1 MNKIEAIVR
10 KYIIHHNLFK
20 SSGRYI
26 VALSGGADSVALLL
40 ILQQLGVSV
49 SAAHCNFHLRGE
61 ESERDEQFCVNLCKR
76 LGITLH
82 RIHFDTQFYACQH
95 KVSIEM
101 AARDLRY
108 RYFAQLAKD
117 IEADGIC
124 VAHHRDD
131 NVETVILNLL
141 RGSGVDG
148 LAGIAPKNGNI
159 LRPLLCISRQDILD
173 YLQLQGQDYVTDSTN
188 LEDDALRNRI
198 RHHVIPLLET
208 INPAAKENI
217 DQTAKYLRQA
227 KTMLEGLMNHDRAD
241 AGVVKDSCNE
251 GSADEHVI
259 CLQKQPI
266 MKAPSPEFMLHSE
279 LGKYGFHGDVI
290 DDIYE
295 SLVAKDGGV
304 GKLWKN
310 GSYMVAIDRNQL
322 LVTAL
327 ADLDIIQSERP
338 FRLPE
343 EGNYNLG
350 KSLKIKLHCYPRTAD
365 FTPSKSSHLITLD
378 ADKVSFPLTYRLC
391 EKGDRFYPFGMKGS
405 KLISDYLT
413 DRKRNVVQKM
423 GQHVIT
429 DSQGEI
435 VWLVGERTSDRS
447 KITDQTQIILEIE
460 LVQNNEKQ

>member
-1 MNKIEAIVR
+1 MNKVETIVR
-10 KYIIHHNLFK
+10 KYIIHHDLFK
-20 SSGRYI
+20 NHGRYI

-40 ILQQLGVSV
+40 ILKQLGVSL

-61 ESERDEQFCVNLCKR
+61 ESERDEQFCVSLCER

-82 RIHFDTQFYACQH
+82 RIHFDTQFYARQH

-108 RYFAQLAKD
+108 RYFTQLAKD
-117 IEADGIC
+117 IKADGIC

-173 YLQLQGQDYVTDSTN
+173 YLQLQGQNYVTDSTN

-208 INPAAKENI
+208 VNPAAKENI
-217 DQTAKYLRQA
+217 AQTAKYLRQA
-227 KTMLEGLMNHDRAD
+227 KMMLEGLMGDHQT
-241 AGVVKDSCNE
+241 AGCEEDSCTARDLNN
-251 GSADEHVI
+251 HVI
-259 CLQKQPI
+259 SLQKQSI
-266 MKAPSPEFMLHSE
+266 IKAPSPEYMLHSE

-290 DDIYE
+290 DDIYT
-295 SLVAKDGGV
+295 SLTAKEGGV
-304 GKLWKN
+304 GKVWKN
-310 GSYMVAIDRNQL
+310 GSYMLAIDRNQL

-327 ADLDIIQSERP
+327 AALDIIQSERP
-338 FRLPE
+338 FRFPE
-343 EGNYNLG
+343 EGNFNLG
-350 KSLKIKLHCYPRTAD
+350 KSLKIKLHRYLRTAD
-365 FTPSKSSHLITLD
+365 FTPSKSSHLVTLD

-423 GQHVIT
+423 KQHVIT

>member
-1 MNKIEAIVR
+1 MNKVETIVR
-10 KYIIHHNLFK
+10 KYIIHHDLFK
-20 SSGRYI
+20 NHGRYI

-40 ILQQLGVSV
+40 ILKHLGVSL

-61 ESERDEQFCVNLCKR
+61 ESERDEQFCVSLCER

-82 RIHFDTQFYACQH
+82 RIHFDTQFYARQH

-108 RYFAQLAKD
+108 RYFTQLAKD
-117 IEADGIC
+117 IKADGIC

-173 YLQLQGQDYVTDSTN
+173 YLQLQGQNYVTDSTN

-217 DQTAKYLRQA
+217 AQTAKYLRQA
-227 KTMLEGLMNHDRAD
+227 KMMLEGLMGDHQTD
-241 AGVVKDSCNE
+241 GCEEDSCTARDLNN
-251 GSADEHVI
+251 HVI
-259 CLQKQPI
+259 SLQKQSI
-266 MKAPSPEFMLHSE
+266 IKAPSPEYMLHSE

-290 DDIYE
+290 DDIYT
-295 SLVAKDGGV
+295 SLTAKDGGV
-304 GKLWKN
+304 GKVWKS
-310 GSYMVAIDRNQL
+310 GSYMLAIDRNQL

-327 ADLDIIQSERP
+327 AALDTIQSERP
-338 FRLPE
+338 FRFPE
-343 EGNYNLG
+343 EGNFNLG
-350 KSLKIKLHCYPRTAD
+350 KSLKIKLHRYLRTAD
-365 FTPSKSSHLITLD
+365 FTPSKSSHLVTLD

-405 KLISDYLT
+405 KLVSDYLT

-423 GQHVIT
+423 KQHVIT

>member
-1 MNKIEAIVR
+1 MNKVETIVR
-10 KYIIHHNLFK
+10 KYIIHHDLFK
-20 SSGRYI
+20 NHGRYI

-40 ILQQLGVSV
+40 ILKQLGVSL

-61 ESERDEQFCVNLCKR
+61 ESERDEQFCVSLCER

-82 RIHFDTQFYACQH
+82 RIHFDTQFYARQH

-108 RYFAQLAKD
+108 RYFTQLAKD
-117 IEADGIC
+117 IKADGIC

-173 YLQLQGQDYVTDSTN
+173 YLQLQGQNYVTDSTN

-217 DQTAKYLRQA
+217 AQTAKYLRQA
-227 KTMLEGLMNHDRAD
+227 KMMLEGLMGEHQTD
-241 AGVVKDSCNE
+241 GCEEDSCTARDLNN
-251 GSADEHVI
+251 HVI
-259 CLQKQPI
+259 SLQKQSI
-266 MKAPSPEFMLHSE
+266 IKAPSPEYMLHSE

-290 DDIYE
+290 DDIYT
-295 SLVAKDGGV
+295 SLTAKEGGV
-304 GKLWKN
+304 GKVWKN
-310 GSYMVAIDRNQL
+310 GSYMLAIDRNQL

-327 ADLDIIQSERP
+327 AALDIIQSERP
-338 FRLPE
+338 FRFPE
-343 EGNYNLG
+343 EGNFNLG
-350 KSLKIKLHCYPRTAD
+350 KSLKIKLHRYLRTAD
-365 FTPSKSSHLITLD
+365 FTPSKSSHLVTLD

-413 DRKRNVVQKM
+413 DRKRSVVQKM
-423 GQHVIT
+423 KQHVIT

>member
-1 MNKIEAIVR
+1 MNKVETIVR
-10 KYIIHHNLFK
+10 KYIIHHDLFK
-20 SSGRYI
+20 NHGRYI

-40 ILQQLGVSV
+40 ILKQLGVSL

-61 ESERDEQFCVNLCKR
+61 ESERDEQFCVSLCER

-82 RIHFDTQFYACQH
+82 RIHFDTQFYARQH

-117 IEADGIC
+117 IKADGIC

-173 YLQLQGQDYVTDSTN
+173 YLQLQGQNYVTDSTN

-217 DQTAKYLRQA
+217 AQTAKYLRQA
-227 KTMLEGLMNHDRAD
+227 KMMLEGLMGDRQTD
-241 AGVVKDSCNE
+241 GCEEDSCTARDLNN
-251 GSADEHVI
+251 HVI
-259 CLQKQPI
+259 SLQKQSI
-266 MKAPSPEFMLHSE
+266 IKAHSPEYMLHSE

-290 DDIYE
+290 DDIYT
-295 SLVAKDGGV
+295 SLTAKEGGV
-304 GKLWKN
+304 GKVWKN
-310 GSYMVAIDRNQL
+310 GSYMLAIDRNQL

-327 ADLDIIQSERP
+327 AALDIIQSERP
-338 FRLPE
+338 FRFPE
-343 EGNYNLG
+343 EGNFNLG
-350 KSLKIKLHCYPRTAD
+350 ESLKIKLHRYLRTAD
-365 FTPSKSSHLITLD
+365 FTPSKTSHLVTLD

-391 EKGDRFYPFGMKGS
+391 KKGDRFYPFGMKGS

-423 GQHVIT
+423 KQHVIT

>member
-1 MNKIEAIVR
+1 MNKVETIVR
-10 KYIIHHNLFK
+10 KYIIHHDLFK
-20 SSGRYI
+20 NHGRYI

-40 ILQQLGVSV
+40 ILKQLGVSL

-61 ESERDEQFCVNLCKR
+61 ESERDEQFCVILCER

-82 RIHFDTQFYACQH
+82 RIHFDTQFYARQH

-108 RYFAQLAKD
+108 RYFTQLAKD
-117 IEADGIC
+117 IKADGIC

-173 YLQLQGQDYVTDSTN
+173 YLQLQGQNYVTDSTN

-217 DQTAKYLRQA
+217 AQTAKYLRQA
-227 KTMLEGLMNHDRAD
+227 KMMLEGLMGAHQT
-241 AGVVKDSCNE
+241 GGCEEDSCTARDLNN
-251 GSADEHVI
+251 HVI
-259 CLQKQPI
+259 SLQKQSI
-266 MKAPSPEFMLHSE
+266 IKAPSPEYMLHSE

-290 DDIYE
+290 DDIYT
-295 SLVAKDGGV
+295 SLTAKEGGV
-304 GKLWKN
+304 GKVWKN
-310 GSYMVAIDRNQL
+310 GSYMLAIDRNQL

-327 ADLDIIQSERP
+327 AALDTIQSERP
-338 FRLPE
+338 FRFPE
-343 EGNYNLG
+343 EGNFNLG
-350 KSLKIKLHCYPRTAD
+350 ESLKIKLHCYLRTAD
-365 FTPSKSSHLITLD
+365 FTPSKSSHLVTLD

-423 GQHVIT
+423 KQHVIT